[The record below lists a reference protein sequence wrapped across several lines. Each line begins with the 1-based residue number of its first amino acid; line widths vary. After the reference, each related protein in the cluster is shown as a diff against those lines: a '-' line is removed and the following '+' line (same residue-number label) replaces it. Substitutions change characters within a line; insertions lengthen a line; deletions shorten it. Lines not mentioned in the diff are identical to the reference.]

1 MHITLTLKAYTH
13 CQQNFPALPAMSAAC
28 IDLKPELDVVPI
40 KVCKC
45 ELLAL
50 FESKTPRGNAFF
62 KKKKKKSQEG
72 FDLSLKGGY
81 LVVWLI

>member
-1 MHITLTLKAYTH
+1 
-13 CQQNFPALPAMSAAC
+13 MSAAC
-28 IDLKPELDVVPI
+28 IDLKPELDVVPTE
-40 KVCKC
+40 VCKC

-50 FESKTPRGNAFF
+50 FESKTPKGNVFF
-62 KKKKKKSQEG
+62 KKKKKKKSREG